1 MPPIVPPSSITQTS
15 AGPSLSST
23 GILATRSNKLN
34 MLVASCVPWLQEF
47 FGTYGLYER
56 IDESR
61 RMWLNMYPSSLVRLA
76 IKDHELWMLRCL

>member
-1 MPPIVPPSSITQTS
+1 MPPIVPPQFYHTDISRSLLAINWYLSNTLEQTEHVGS
-15 AGPSLSST
+15 VVCSMAS
-23 GILATRSNKLN
+23 GI
-34 MLVASCVPWLQEF
+34 

-61 RMWLNMYPSSLVRLA
+61 RMWLNMSPSSLVRLA